1 MYLDKVE
8 TTNLGRR
15 EYISYALIIMNKN
28 RNIS

>member
-8 TTNLGRR
+8 KTNLGRGK
-15 EYISYALIIMNKN
+15 YITYALIIMNKN